1 MTLEYIIKPFEINV
15 HHNGIQRRYQF
26 DNGYGASVVR
36 HDASYGNRRGLWEL
50 AVTDSVGNILYDTP
64 ITGDVLGH
72 LTDEEVEVKL
82 MEISK
87 L

>member
-1 MTLEYIIKPFEINV
+1 M
-15 HHNGIQRRYQF
+15 
-26 DNGYGASVVR
+26 VR
-36 HDASYGNRRGLWEL
+36 HDGSYGSDQGLWEL

-64 ITGDVLGH
+64 ITSDVIGH

-82 MEISK
+82 KEVSE